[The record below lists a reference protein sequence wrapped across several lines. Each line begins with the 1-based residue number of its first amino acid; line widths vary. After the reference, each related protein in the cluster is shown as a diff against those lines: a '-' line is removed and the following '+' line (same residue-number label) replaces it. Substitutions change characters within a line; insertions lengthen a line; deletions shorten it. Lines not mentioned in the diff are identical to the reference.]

1 MPKKKP
7 KPKRSSDPLDR
18 VIVTAA
24 LTGALADRKQCPEIP
39 YTPKE
44 IADEAVRAYEAGA
57 TLVHIHARENDG
69 KPSWRPEI
77 FAEIA
82 KEIRSRCPIL
92 LNFSTGGVG
101 NSIQE
106 RARSLP
112 LVKPDMAALNMGSMN
127 YSIYSS
133 RQKKFL
139 MRTVFLNPFEE
150 IEWLLK
156 LMNENHITPEM
167 ECFDAGHICNT
178 APFID
183 MGLLK
188 PPFHFSLI
196 LGVVGGISAS
206 PHSLRAMVG
215 LLPKGADW
223 QLIGISQEQW
233 SMMPLSL
240 ELGGHVRVGLEDNF
254 YLPNG
259 KMAHSNAELVEAA
272 VKIIKK
278 RHQKV
283 ATLEETRK
291 MVLGNSTGL
300 KDIYQ

>member
-1 MPKKKP
+1 MAKKKSVPKKSAKKKHGP
-7 KPKRSSDPLDR
+7 APLDR
-18 VIVTAA
+18 VIITAA

-44 IADEAVRAYEAGA
+44 IAEEALRAYEAGA

-69 KPSWRPEI
+69 KPTWRPEV

-101 NSIQE
+101 NTIQE
-106 RARSLP
+106 RAQSLP

-127 YSIYSS
+127 YSIYSP

-139 MRTVFLNPFEE
+139 LKTVFLNPFDE
-150 IEWLLK
+150 IEWLLGV
-156 LMNENHITPEM
+156 MNENGIVPEM

-183 MGLLK
+183 MGMLK

-206 PHSLRAMVG
+206 PHSLKAMVG
-215 LLPKGADW
+215 LLPKGAEW

-240 ELGGHVRVGLEDNF
+240 ELGGHVRVGLEDNL

-272 VKIIKK
+272 VKLIKK
-278 RHQKV
+278 RGQKV
-283 ATLEETRK
+283 ANLDETRRII
-291 MVLGNSTGL
+291 T
-300 KDIYQ
+300 DR